1 MIYGVRVPK
10 YVYPHSN
17 PKALCMLLNMKMDF
31 SDVIKLN
38 ILRWG
43 IILATWAGP
52 LNGITCPYKREEEE
66 NLATEE
72 KTV

>member
-1 MIYGVRVPK
+1 
-10 YVYPHSN
+10 
-17 PKALCMLLNMKMDF
+17 MLLNMKMDF